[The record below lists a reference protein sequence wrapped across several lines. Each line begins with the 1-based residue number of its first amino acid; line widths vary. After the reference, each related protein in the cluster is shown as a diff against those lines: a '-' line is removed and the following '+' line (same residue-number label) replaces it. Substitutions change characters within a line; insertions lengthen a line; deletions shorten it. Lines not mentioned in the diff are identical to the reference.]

1 MVTRIWRTF
10 PPYSAQRTAALLTAV
25 TLSLASCSPAGP
37 DRGWECLAP
46 ANAGGGWDL
55 TCRAVGR
62 VLEDMEIAPG
72 PVRTTNLPGAGGG
85 VAFARTVAQRRDDP
99 NLLVAA
105 SPSTVLRLAQR
116 QYGGLAET
124 DVRWVGAVGAEYGV
138 LAVAADAPW
147 QGLGDLIA
155 TLREDPGAVI
165 VSGGSA
171 VAGQD
176 HMKVLLLAQRA
187 GVDPLRIRY
196 VPFDGGGEAMT
207 ALLGGFVHLFAGEAS
222 EIEAQV
228 EAGRLRPLAV
238 LAPERLGGLM
248 ADVPTALESVID
260 LTVLTIGGGW
270 HTAIAPNTDFFAALG
285 FADGEVDISG
295 FGSEDDS
302 GYSLEAGIR
311 SMMSNELELYGSISQ
326 VDFDGFGDGTQLNAG
341 LWYTVS
347 GNLALG
353 LGASF
358 EDDITSYGIGIRL
371 YFDR

>member
-1 MVTRIWRTF
+1 MKTGREDRLRTIPVTTLLL
-10 PPYSAQRTAALLTAV
+10 SA
-25 TLSLASCSPAGP
+25 TLALASCSPVSR

-62 VLEDMEIAPG
+62 ALEDLELAPG
-72 PVRTTNLPGAGGG
+72 LVRTTNLPGAGGG
-85 VAFARTVAQRRDDP
+85 VAFARTVAQRSDDP

-116 QYGGLAET
+116 QYGDLAET
-124 DVRWVGAVGAEYGV
+124 DVRWVGALGAEYAV

-147 QGLGDLIA
+147 RDLNDLVA
-155 TLREDPGAVI
+155 TLREDPGSII

-187 GVDPLRIRY
+187 GVDPLQIRY

-228 EAGRLRPLAV
+228 EAGRLRALAV
-238 LAPERLGGLM
+238 LAPERIEGPL
-248 ADVPTALESVID
+248 ADVPTALESGID
-260 LTVLTIGGGW
+260 LTWITWRGFYVPADIEDEAYDRWVHVLRQVGNSDVW
-270 HTAIAPNTDFFAALG
+270 AEARRQYRLEPFFILG
-285 FADGEVDISG
+285 EEFE
-295 FGSEDDS
+295 
-302 GYSLEAGIR
+302 
-311 SMMSNELELYGSISQ
+311 ELVHAQ
-326 VDFDGFGDGTQLNAG
+326 VDDFRTMSRDIG
-341 LWYTVS
+341 L
-347 GNLALG
+347 
-353 LGASF
+353 
-358 EDDITSYGIGIRL
+358 IR
-371 YFDR
+371 